1 MFCIFVVQN
10 KNQRLVYMKATKF
23 TEMSSL
29 EWQEA
34 YASVKNAID
43 ESIKV
48 CPSDCVSSYKDMDL
62 DTYWNNLI
70 AECWYEK
77 DGEECHC
84 DGFSIISQYIL
95 VEDEE
100 DEEGLR
106 DMFEQA
112 RDSVWESFIEDIC
125 ECDDDCDEMN
135 EAGIDDNLVAYDCY
149 SVNDASAFGDYRT
162 IFSDVLGNGGST
174 RQFAKYFGFSVYN
187 NNKTMQLEV
196 FKN

>member
-1 MFCIFVVQN
+1 
-10 KNQRLVYMKATKF
+10 MKATKF

-34 YASVKNAID
+34 YASVKNAIN

-48 CPSDCVSSYKDMDL
+48 CSLDCVSSYKDMDL
-62 DTYWNNLI
+62 DTYWDSLI

-95 VEDEE
+95 VEDEK

-106 DMFEQA
+106 DMFNDA
-112 RDSVWESFIEDIC
+112 RNEVYDNFLQDLSEKIIDCECEDFSSEVEEHEEGGYWLSGYDSVTNADRYFSEELSELWKDLGMGESH
-125 ECDDDCDEMN
+125 MN
-135 EAGIDDNLVAYDCY
+135 EFAGYTGHVKAE
-149 SVNDASAFGDYRT
+149 T
-162 IFSDVLGNGGST
+162 SDGT
-174 RQFAKYFGFSVYN
+174 WYF
-187 NNKTMQLEV
+187 K
-196 FKN
+196 KN

>member
-1 MFCIFVVQN
+1 M
-10 KNQRLVYMKATKF
+10 YMKAKKF

-62 DTYWNNLI
+62 DTYWNSLI

-84 DGFSIISQYIL
+84 DGFSVISRYVLI
-95 VEDEE
+95 EDEE
-100 DEEGLR
+100 DEEGLKE
-106 DMFEQA
+106 MFEEA
-112 RDSVWESFIEDIC
+112 RDAVWESFIQDIC
-125 ECDDDCDEMN
+125 ECDDDCDEVY
-135 EAGIDDNLVAYDCY
+135 EEPKTRDNLIAFDSYCENNGGAY
-149 SVNDASAFGDYRT
+149 GELGK
-162 IFSDVLGNGGST
+162 IFYDVLENGGT
-174 RQFAKYFGFSVYN
+174 IKQFAKYFGFSVYN
-187 NNKTMQLEV
+187 NKEAEQLEV